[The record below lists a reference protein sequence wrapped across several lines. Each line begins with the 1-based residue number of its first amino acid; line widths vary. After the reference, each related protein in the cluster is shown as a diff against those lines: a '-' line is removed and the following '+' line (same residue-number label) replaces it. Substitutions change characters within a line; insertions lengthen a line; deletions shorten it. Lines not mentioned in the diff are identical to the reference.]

1 MPTIGLHLTG
11 TPQDVAV
18 LIALAEAC
26 PEVAAS
32 PCRALDHPARGESV
46 LTWPDLPAEALEP
59 LQRRGLPVVEVALH
73 GATVRLKG
81 TTTGST
87 EEAGGW
93 SPVVRAARDL
103 VEAVRPVRIP
113 GDPLVDEA
121 VFCVPPGGAG
131 ALDLLRCLLLLGR
144 DEVEV
149 CQWEG
154 TRGAELWV
162 VAAPPPLYL
171 LMKARDERQVVA
183 YARHGNSD
191 LWVEWGHEHPLAD
204 RAAAALQPIQQSA
217 LVDRRGRWRRVPRPW
232 PTRGVYDAITMNL
245 DAGAAELTPAP
256 GPPER
261 FSIELRL
268 ASGPARESELWLLSV
283 DEFLSLEEF
292 VEAAA
297 PADLGRLT
305 VARLTDAD
313 GAISYV
319 LRERLRPGEARA
331 TAAAGLD
338 SYLDRPGYA
347 LTEGADNLYLPAG
360 ARLLP
365 RVRRDELRQLF
376 GLGDVDVVIVRQDLD
391 GPEVITVRDLHEE
404 PLSRWVDYVATDNR
418 VGLDRLLE
426 TTIFSLPGVVA
437 DQPPKK
443 RAGPAPAPRARRKT
457 IPPRRRPAPR
467 PTPETI
473 EEGPEQQAADDRRF
487 LRARAAELEVQIS
500 EGGCVDPVVWH
511 ELGGILGHLQQWDD
525 VSGCLEAACFH
536 SGDEARA
543 KYAEDLEEHLC
554 HTATVEGADDLL
566 TELVLQAER
575 SPAALAYLGAVVVR
589 RILDG
594 QPVSDEVVQL
604 ALPVFADPHK
614 PVSRRQAWSVLHTWY
629 RHTGDR
635 IGMTRAREAL
645 LGGINDHGLSVLHD
659 LPLFVRYRLALEDED
674 DPREIDQPR
683 ARQTAVLES
692 LWEEVTRRGLPVLDA
707 QANFARLIFAMGFM
721 RLGARHTA
729 RRITASISEE
739 IDVHDAPNQV
749 LFRLYLAR
757 MAHEGTDDDDEAWAA
772 ERDSILRN
780 VRVASVRKVATW
792 LADRSAWLGPGLE
805 KAEPGRRLK
814 QKLERRIAAMERGL
828 SSQGGPGLA
837 ASFDD
842 LVSRQRDRVGQPL
855 VRYDYELAMAVE
867 RLVDM
872 ALRTGREETI
882 AEALDAAS
890 AFLPRIGILGQ
901 RCRAIGAC
909 VRGASALGDPALAEP
924 LLDML
929 VRVALDKK
937 LTTAGDLARAAIPAV
952 AALRRFGDEVAGRQL
967 LEALESVVPYSAPV
981 KLQLLA
987 SVAEGY
993 QLIRLPREADALVDR
1008 VMERVLVDRM
1018 DHVHRYLGGR
1028 AVARALRRWAN
1039 PGRLPRCGRLL
1050 ANLDLFRDTF
1060 TTSKHFAT
1068 HKVLLLEQI
1077 IDSVADCETRQSDRI
1092 QRYLD
1097 LEEHAIRR
1105 RINSDWSAPCG
1116 P

>member
-1 MPTIGLHLTG
+1 MTTIGLHLSG
-11 TPQDVAV
+11 TPRDAAV

-26 PEVAAS
+26 PEVANT
-32 PCRALDHPARGESV
+32 PCRALDHPRRGESV
-46 LTWPDLPAEALEP
+46 LTWPELAPELLAP
-59 LQRRGLPVVEVALH
+59 LRSRGLPLVEVALH
-73 GATVRLKG
+73 GATVRLSALTPG
-81 TTTGST
+81 PTT
-87 EEAGGW
+87 ELGGW

-103 VEAVRPVRIP
+103 VEAVRPVPLP

-131 ALDLLRCLLLLGR
+131 ARDLLRCLLLLGR

-149 CQWEG
+149 CRWEG
-154 TRGAELWV
+154 ERGAELWV

-171 LMKARDERQVVA
+171 LMQARDERAVVA
-183 YARHGNSD
+183 YARHQKSD
-191 LWVEWGHEHPLAD
+191 LWVEWGHEHPLAP
-204 RAAAALQPIQQSA
+204 RAAAALQPTRQSA

-232 PTRGVYDAITMNL
+232 PTRGVYDAITMSF
-245 DAGAAELTPAP
+245 DAGAAELSPAR
-256 GPPER
+256 GPAER

-268 ASGPARESELWLLSV
+268 APGPAREPELWLLSAE
-283 DEFLSLEEF
+283 EFLSLEEF

-297 PADLGRLT
+297 PTDL
-305 VARLTDAD
+305 ARLTAARLCDAE
-313 GAISYV
+313 GAVSYV

-331 TAAAGLD
+331 TATAGLD

-347 LTEGADNLYLPAG
+347 LTEGSDNLYLPAG
-360 ARLLP
+360 ERLLP

-376 GLGDVDVVIVRQDLD
+376 RLGDVDVVIVRQDRD
-391 GPEVITVRDLHEE
+391 GPQVVTVRDLHEE

-426 TTIFSLPGVVA
+426 STVFSLPGIVA

-443 RAGPAPAPRARRKT
+443 RDAPAAPRARRKT
-457 IPPRRRPAPR
+457 IPPRRRPTSP
-467 PTPETI
+467 PTPDSI
-473 EEGPEQQAADDRRF
+473 EEVAALQATDDKRF
-487 LRARAAELEVQIS
+487 LRARAAELELQIS

-511 ELGGILGHLQQWDD
+511 ELGGIHGHLQQWDD
-525 VSGCLEAACFH
+525 VSGCLEAACFNAD
-536 SGDEARA
+536 DEARA
-543 KYAEDLEEHLC
+543 EYVSDLEEHLS
-554 HTATVEGADDLL
+554 HAVTVESGDLL
-566 TELVLQAER
+566 TELVLQAEH
-575 SPAALAYLGAVVVR
+575 SPAALGYLGAAVVR
-589 RILDG
+589 RVLADE
-594 QPVSDEVVQL
+594 PVSDEVLQL

-629 RHTGDR
+629 RAAGDR
-635 IGMTRAREAL
+635 VGLTRAREAL

-674 DPREIDQPR
+674 DPRDIDQPR
-683 ARQTAVLES
+683 ARQTAVLEA
-692 LWEEVTRRGLPVLDA
+692 LWEEVTRAGLPTLDA
-707 QANFARLIFAMGFM
+707 QANFTRLAFATGFM

-729 RRITASISEE
+729 RRITSSIAEE

-757 MAHEGTDDDDEAWAA
+757 MAHEGTDDDEQAWLA
-772 ERDSILRN
+772 ERDTILRN

-792 LADRSAWLGPGLE
+792 LADRSAWLGPGQQQGD
-805 KAEPGRRLK
+805 PGRRLK
-814 QKLERRIAAMERGL
+814 QKLERSIAAMERGL
-828 SSQGGPGLA
+828 SEQGQPNLA
-837 ASFDD
+837 EAFDD
-842 LVSRQRDRVGQPL
+842 LVTRQCDRMGQPL
-855 VRYDYELAMAVE
+855 VRYAYELAVAVE
-867 RLVDM
+867 RLVNM

-882 AEALDAAS
+882 ADALGAAEGH
-890 AFLPRIGILGQ
+890 LPRIGIIGQ

-909 VRGASALGDPALAEP
+909 VRAASALGDPARAEP

-929 VRVALDKK
+929 VRAALDKK
-937 LTTAGDLARAAIPAV
+937 LKSASDLARAAIPAV

-967 LEALESVVPYSAPV
+967 LQALESVQPYSPPV

-993 QLIRLPREADALVDR
+993 QLIRQPREADALVDQ
-1008 VMERVLVDRM
+1008 VMERTLSERM

-1028 AVARALRRWAN
+1028 AVAQALRRWAN
-1039 PGRLPRCGRLL
+1039 PGRLPRCAHLL

-1077 IDSVADCETRQSDRI
+1077 VDSVADCETRQSDRI

-1105 RINSDWSAPCG
+1105 RINSDWSALCG